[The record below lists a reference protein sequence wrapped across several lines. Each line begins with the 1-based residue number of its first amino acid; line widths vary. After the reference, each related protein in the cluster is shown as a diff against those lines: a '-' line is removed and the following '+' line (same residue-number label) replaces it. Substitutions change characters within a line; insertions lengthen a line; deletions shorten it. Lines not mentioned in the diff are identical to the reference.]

1 MKKYLIILFSLL
13 AGLLIFSTRP
23 VLATEIKVAVA
34 SNFSAVMIRLV
45 EKFEV
50 ESPHRIKL
58 ISGST
63 GKHYAQINNGAP
75 YDIFLAADS
84 KRPELLEINGMA
96 VAGSRFT
103 YAIGQL
109 VLWSPRADFVD
120 ATGEALQRKPF
131 NHLAIANPLLAP
143 YGQAAKQVL
152 QSMNNWTALVPKMV
166 RGENIAQTFQLVSS
180 GNAELGFIAFSQIQR
195 PGHPITGSW
204 WKIPASLYSPI
215 NQQAVLLKDNDG
227 SQAFVNFIK
236 SETAL
241 EIIHSFGYLTP

>member
-1 MKKYLIILFSLL
+1 MKKYFLILFSLL
-13 AGLLIFSTRP
+13 AGLLIFTARP
-23 VLATEIKVAVA
+23 AFATEIKVAVA
-34 SNFSAVMIRLV
+34 SNFSAVMILLV
-45 EKFEV
+45 EKFEA
-50 ESPHRIKL
+50 ESSHRIKL

-63 GKHYAQINNGAP
+63 GKHYAQIINGAP
-75 YDIFLAADS
+75 FDLFLAADS
-84 KRPELLEINGMA
+84 KRPELLEVNGMA

-120 ATGEALQRKPF
+120 ATGEVLQRKPF

-152 QSMNNWTALVPKMV
+152 QSMNNWTALVAKIV
-166 RGENIAQTFQLVSS
+166 RGENIAQTFQFVSS
-180 GNAELGFIAFSQIQR
+180 GNAELGFIALSQIQR

-215 NQQAVLLKDNDG
+215 NQQAVVLKDNDG
-227 SQAFVNFIK
+227 SRAFVNFIK
-236 SETAL
+236 SQAAL